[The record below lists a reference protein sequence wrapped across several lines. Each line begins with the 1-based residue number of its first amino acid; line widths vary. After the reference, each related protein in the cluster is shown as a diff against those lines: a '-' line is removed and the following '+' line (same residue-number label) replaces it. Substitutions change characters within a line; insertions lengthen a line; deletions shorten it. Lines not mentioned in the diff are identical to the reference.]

1 MFVGDDKTKQITM
14 TEGDFGVS
22 LPLEIILDAEETISE
37 IDSFSIKIFDEVHGN
52 LLVEKHF
59 TNIQD
64 NTIELQLTQEESALL
79 PVGEYDVGKYYYD
92 LDWYQNQVF
101 MDNLLAKKPFIVE
114 KKAGGINAS

>member
-1 MFVGDDKTKQITM
+1 MFLGDDKTKTITM

-22 LPLEIILDAEETISE
+22 LPLEIKVSEDEDISDL
-37 IDSFSIKIFDEVHGN
+37 DSFSIKIFDEVHGN

-79 PVGEYDVGKYYYD
+79 PAGEYDTGKYYYD